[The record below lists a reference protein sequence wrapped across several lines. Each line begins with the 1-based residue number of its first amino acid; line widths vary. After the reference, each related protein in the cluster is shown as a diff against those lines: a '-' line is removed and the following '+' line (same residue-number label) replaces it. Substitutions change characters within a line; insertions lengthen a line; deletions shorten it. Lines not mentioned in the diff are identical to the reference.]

1 MTNHAAFILES
12 CAMMHSKGFHV
23 SNFLALLSLESDT
36 QSIQIWHILS
46 FEQSDAKLIHQ
57 RCNSRSQERFWTENL
72 NWQCSHC
79 LHVVHVLQNFQ
90 GPYSTPS
97 EDWTQNW
104 WPSTMFLTRSN
115 CMRHSWGSFWSKLTF
130 LIFILQIYIIKK
142 NIFFPELTHTT
153 VSISDSTVTME
164 YSNPKGIITKQMLVR
179 SSWKMLHPFHPVSA
193 PASSMVTKRE
203 EALSKAEHA
212 FSRLEEDSSD
222 LSTEW
227 TANKSANWSFWH

>member
-1 MTNHAAFILES
+1 MRNHAAFILES
-12 CAMMHSKGFHV
+12 CAMMHSKGFYV
-23 SNFLALLSLESDT
+23 SHFLVLLSPESDT
-36 QSIQIWHILS
+36 RSIQIWHLLS
-46 FEQSDAKLIHQ
+46 FEQSNAKLIHQ
-57 RCNSRSQERFWTENL
+57 RCNSRSQERVWTVNL

-104 WPSTMFLTRSN
+104 WPSTMFLTRSH
-115 CMRHSWGSFWSKLTF
+115 CMRHSWGSFWSKLKF
-130 LIFILQIYIIKK
+130 LIFIMQIYLIKK

-164 YSNPKGIITKQMLVR
+164 YSNPKGIITRQMHVS

-193 PASSMVTKRE
+193 
-203 EALSKAEHA
+203 
-212 FSRLEEDSSD
+212 SRQLFQAPEEDSSD
-222 LSTEW
+222 LAREW
-227 TANKSANWSFWH
+227 TDNKSANWSFWH